1 MAIASEPPKRRGSW
15 VPTRRK
21 SECPLEV
28 SIDRHFEA
36 KIYTSGSTIT
46 GSVSVSPQANLTVDA
61 FEIVFTGSATTLIQM
76 FHQGTMPKSGHKFLL
91 LRMPI
96 PETALPPG
104 GVLKAG
110 QTYEVP
116 FSFVIPYQLPSA
128 ACRHRNPVIRER
140 HLQLPPTVGSWEHD
154 DMAVHTISINYG
166 VNVRASFK
174 SEKGKPIVLERTH
187 PVKVMPFVPEQP
199 PLHIV
204 PGNPRFTL
212 SQEKAI
218 RKDILSSKIGFIRA
232 TTCQPEPVIISADKL
247 QPSDCSLNIDLEFWP
262 TSKKS
267 VPPEMY
273 AKAASIKASTYYST
287 GHLSFLP
294 DQHNFPSVMPNPI
307 LSFVL
312 DESAEVNQS
321 PKVEWEAVSGSPS
334 ASSSRRGS
342 ENSDFVDEPRPT
354 NSRRGSKSSDVI
366 KTEAPRYT
374 ATLPV
379 SITLPSPDNK
389 ILLPTFYSCMISR
402 TYILE
407 VVLASRAH
415 GSSFTLRLPL
425 QIAVEG
431 QHEAGVNHVPTYVS
445 TSQRNNKE
453 LKLTSFSGASPGQP
467 RSLRHVADL

>member
-1 MAIASEPPKRRGSW
+1 MAATQVLFNTAPAVAMAAEPPKRRGSW

-21 SECPLEV
+21 SECPLDV

-46 GSVSVSPQANLTVDA
+46 GSVSMSPQTNLTVDA
-61 FEIVFTGSATTLIQM
+61 FEIHFTGSATTLIQM
-76 FHQGTMPKSGHKFLL
+76 FHQGTTPKSGHKFLI

-96 PETALPPG
+96 PESALPPS
-104 GVLKAG
+104 GVLQAG
-110 QTYEVP
+110 KTYEVP

-128 ACRHRNPVIRER
+128 ACKHRNPVIREK
-140 HLQLPPTVGSWEHD
+140 HLQLPPTVGAWEHD
-154 DMAVHTISINYG
+154 DMAVHTIAINYG
-166 VNVRASFK
+166 VNARALFK
-174 SEKGKPIVLERTH
+174 SDKGKPIVLERTH
-187 PVKVMPFVPEQP
+187 AVKVMPFLPEQP
-199 PLHIV
+199 PLHII

-232 TTCQPEPVIISADKL
+232 STYQPDPVIISADKL
-247 QPSDCSLNIDLEFWP
+247 QPSECSLNIDLEFWP
-262 TSKKS
+262 TAKKA
-267 VPPEMY
+267 VPPQMY
-273 AKAASIKASTYYST
+273 AKSASIKASTYYST

-294 DQHNFPSVMPNPI
+294 DQHSFPHVMPNPI

-321 PKVEWEAVSGSPS
+321 PNVEWQAFSESFSSP
-334 ASSSRRGS
+334 SSRRGS
-342 ENSDFVDEPRPT
+342 ENSNMSDEYRPAT
-354 NSRRGSKSSDVI
+354 SRRGSKSSDII
-366 KTEAPRYT
+366 KTESPKHT

-389 ILLPTFYSCMISR
+389 ILLPTFYSCLISR

-407 VVLASRAH
+407 VVLASRTH
-415 GSSFTLRLPL
+415 GSSFVLRLPL

-431 QHEAGVNHVPTYVS
+431 QNETGVNHVPTYEQV
-445 TSQRNNKE
+445 QAN
-453 LKLTSFSGASPGQP
+453 Q
-467 RSLRHVADL
+467 DLYDILPTYEIAL

>member
-1 MAIASEPPKRRGSW
+1 MSATQVLFSTTPAMAIASEPPKRRGSW

-46 GSVSVSPQANLTVDA
+46 GSVSVCPQTNLTVDA
-61 FEIVFTGSATTLIQM
+61 FEIVFTGSSTTMIQM

-91 LRMPI
+91 LRMPLS
-96 PETALPPG
+96 ETALPPG
-104 GVLKAG
+104 GVLQAG

-140 HLQLPPTVGSWEHD
+140 HLQLPPTIGAWEHD
-154 DMAVHTISINYG
+154 DMAVHTISISYG
-166 VNVRASFK
+166 VNARASFK
-174 SEKGKPIVLERTH
+174 SDKGKPIALERMH

-199 PLHIV
+199 PLHLV

-262 TSKKS
+262 TSKKA

-273 AKAASIKASTYYST
+273 AKSASIKASTYYST

-294 DQHNFPSVMPNPI
+294 DQHNFPSVMPNPV

-312 DESAEVNQS
+312 DESATVNQS
-321 PKVEWEAVSGSPS
+321 PKVEWEAVSESPS

-342 ENSDFVDEPRPT
+342 ENSNFGDEPRPT

-366 KTEAPRYT
+366 KTEAPRHT

-379 SITLPSPDNK
+379 TIALPSPDNK

-407 VVLASRAH
+407 VILASRTH
-415 GSSFTLRLPL
+415 GSSFALRLPL

-431 QHEAGVNHVPTYVS
+431 QHEMGVNHVPTYEQV
-445 TSQRNNKE
+445 QAN
-453 LKLTSFSGASPGQP
+453 Q
-467 RSLRHVADL
+467 DLYDMLPTYEITG

>member
-1 MAIASEPPKRRGSW
+1 MSAAQVLFNTTPINTIQAEPKRRGSW

-28 SIDRHFEA
+28 NIDRHFEA

-46 GSVSVSPQANLTVDA
+46 GSVSFSPSADLTVDA
-61 FEIVFTGSATTLIQM
+61 FEIVFTGSETTLVQM
-76 FHQGTMPKSGHKFLL
+76 FHQGTMPKSGHKFLQ

-96 PETALPPG
+96 PESALPPD
-104 GVLKAG
+104 GVLQAG

-128 ACRHRNPVIRER
+128 ACKHRNPIIRER
-140 HLQLPPTVGSWEHD
+140 HLQLPPTIGSWEHD
-154 DMAVHTISINYG
+154 DMAVHTIAVNYG
-166 VNVRASFK
+166 VDARALLK
-174 SEKGKPIVLERTH
+174 TDKGKSMVLERTH
-187 PVKVMPFVPEQP
+187 PVKVMPYLPEQP

-212 SQEKAI
+212 THEKSI
-218 RKDILSSKIGFIRA
+218 RKDILSSKLGYIRA
-232 TTCQPEPVIISADKL
+232 TTRQPDPVIISADKL
-247 QPSDCSLNIDLEFWP
+247 QPSECSLNIDLEFWP
-262 TSKKS
+262 TSKKAT
-267 VPPEMY
+267 PPEMY
-273 AKAASIKASTYYST
+273 AKSATIKASTYYST

-312 DESAEVNQS
+312 DESATVTSS
-321 PKVEWEAVSGSPS
+321 PTPHWEQTS
-334 ASSSRRGS
+334 ASISAPSSRRGS
-342 ENSDFVDEPRPT
+342 ENSTMGEEPPRT
-354 NSRRGSKSSDVI
+354 ASRRGSKSSDII
-366 KTEAPRYT
+366 KAEAPRHT

-379 SITLPSPDNK
+379 SIALPSPDNK
-389 ILLPTFYSCMISR
+389 ILLPTFYSCLISR

-415 GSSFTLRLPL
+415 GSSFMLRLPL

-431 QHEAGVNHVPTYVS
+431 HHETGINHVPTYEQV
-445 TSQRNNKE
+445 Q
-453 LKLTSFSGASPGQP
+453 AGQ
-467 RSLRHVADL
+467 DLYDALPTYDTVI

>member
-1 MAIASEPPKRRGSW
+1 MTATQVLFNTAPAVAIAPEPPKRRVSW

-21 SECPLEV
+21 SECPLDV

-46 GSVSVSPQANLTVDA
+46 GSVSMSPQTNLTVDA
-61 FEIVFTGSATTLIQM
+61 FEIHFTGSATTLIQM
-76 FHQGTMPKSGHKFLL
+76 FHQGTTPKSGHKFLI

-96 PETALPPG
+96 PESALPPS
-104 GVLKAG
+104 GVLQAG
-110 QTYEVP
+110 KTYEVP

-128 ACRHRNPVIRER
+128 ACKHRNPVIRER
-140 HLQLPPTVGSWEHD
+140 HLQLPPTVGAWEHD
-154 DMAVHTISINYG
+154 DMAVHTVAINYG
-166 VNVRASFK
+166 INARALFK
-174 SEKGKPIVLERTH
+174 SDKGKPIILERTH
-187 PVKVMPFVPEQP
+187 AVKVMPFLPEQP

-232 TTCQPEPVIISADKL
+232 STFQPNPVIISADKL
-247 QPSDCSLNIDLEFWP
+247 QPSECSLSIDLEFWP
-262 TSKKS
+262 TAKKA
-267 VPPEMY
+267 VPPQMY
-273 AKAASIKASTYYST
+273 VKSASIKASTYYST

-294 DQHNFPSVMPNPI
+294 DQHSFPHVMPNPI

-321 PKVEWEAVSGSPS
+321 PKLEWQAFSESFYAP
-334 ASSSRRGS
+334 SSRRGS
-342 ENSDFVDEPRPT
+342 ENSNLSDETSPT
-354 NSRRGSKSSDVI
+354 SSRRGSKSSDI
-366 KTEAPRYT
+366 IRTESPKHT

-379 SITLPSPDNK
+379 SIILPSPDNK
-389 ILLPTFYSCMISR
+389 ILLPTFYSCLISR

-407 VVLASRAH
+407 VVLASRTH
-415 GSSFTLRLPL
+415 GSSFALRLPL

-431 QHEAGVNHVPTYVS
+431 HNEMGVNHVPTYEQV
-445 TSQRNNKE
+445 QAN
-453 LKLTSFSGASPGQP
+453 Q
-467 RSLRHVADL
+467 DLYDILPTYEIAM